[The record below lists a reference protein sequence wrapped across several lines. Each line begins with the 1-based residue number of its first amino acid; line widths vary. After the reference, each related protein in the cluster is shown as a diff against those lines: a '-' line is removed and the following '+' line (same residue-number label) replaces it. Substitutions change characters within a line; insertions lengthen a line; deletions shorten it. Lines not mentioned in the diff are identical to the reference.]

1 MEMLLSEKYKI
12 RQLFADM
19 NSKKNF
25 LELLNF
31 SKRIIYGD
39 KFIPFEKK
47 QLAYYISKDSIKRKN
62 NRKTYTAFYIDK
74 KNGDKRIIHA
84 PVKGLKEIQKAL
96 NLIMQ
101 VVHKPNK
108 NATGFV
114 TNKSIVDN
122 SSVHVEKN
130 YVFNIDLKD
139 FFPSIDASRI
149 WGRLLIKP
157 FNLGNSDKRKK
168 IANMIKTL
176 CTTDLEVERMVD
188 GDWKK
193 EKRFVLPQG
202 APTSPTITNAIC
214 DRLDRRLSGLS
225 RRFNLN
231 YTRYADDITFSSDHN
246 SYKNK
251 NGEKEPIYYAESSFR
266 KELLRIITD
275 QGFHIKESKIR
286 LQKRAY
292 RQEVTGLSVN
302 NKINV
307 SRKYIKDLR
316 QTLHFWEIYG
326 MKNAEEF
333 IKKNPEGMMTWH
345 VTPELRKKWLHPIKK
360 EKEMGSLDIEP
371 VSFDGSTTGFL
382 GNPIDSEEELKKNR
396 QELLKWKKEKS
407 SENSP
412 KTRSVEMVV
421 EGKLLYLKMVKGP
434 YDSTYLKL
442 KSRFD
447 DLLSRNQKSNK
458 IKSRSLSELYKEVEG
473 IFDYGYENALK
484 KYINKSE

>member
-1 MEMLLSEKYKI
+1 MEITLAEKYEI
-12 RQLFADM
+12 RQLFIDM

-39 KFIPFEKK
+39 KVIPFEKK
-47 QLAYYISKDSIKRKN
+47 QLDYYISKDSNKRKI
-62 NRKTYTAFYIDK
+62 NRKTYTTFYVDK

-84 PVKGLKEIQKAL
+84 PLKGLKEIQKAL
-96 NLIMQ
+96 NLIIQ
-101 VVHKPNK
+101 SIHEPNE

-114 TNKSIVDN
+114 KNKSVVDN
-122 SSVHVEKN
+122 ARAHVGKN

-149 WGRLLIKP
+149 WGRFLIEP
-157 FNLGNSDKRKK
+157 FNLGNSDERKK

-176 CTTDLEVERMVD
+176 CTTELEVERLVD

-193 EKRFVLPQG
+193 EKRLVLPQG

-214 DRLDRRLSGLS
+214 EKLDRRLSGLS
-225 RRFNLN
+225 KRFGLK
-231 YTRYADDITFSSDHN
+231 YTRYADDITFSSYRN
-246 SYKNK
+246 TYKNK
-251 NGEKEPIYYAESSFR
+251 RGEKESIYTEDSSFR

-275 QGFHIKESKIR
+275 QNFYIKKSKIR
-286 LQKRAY
+286 LQKRGY

-302 NKINV
+302 NRVNV

-316 QTLHFWEIYG
+316 QRLYFWEKYG
-326 MKNAEEF
+326 LKKARTLFNNKQL
-333 IKKNPEGMMTWH
+333 IKKSKNSLK
-345 VTPELRKKWLHPIKK
+345 TPNMK
-360 EKEMGSLDIEP
+360 
-371 VSFDGSTTGFL
+371 
-382 GNPIDSEEELKKNR
+382 
-396 QELLKWKKEKS
+396 
-407 SENSP
+407 
-412 KTRSVEMVV
+412 MVI

-447 DLLSRNQKSNK
+447 NLLSFNQNSNK
-458 IKSRSLSELYKEVEG
+458 IKTRPLPELFREVDE
-473 IFDYGYENALK
+473 IFDDGYENALK
-484 KYINKSE
+484 KYINYSE

>member
-1 MEMLLSEKYKI
+1 MEMLLTEKYKI
-12 RQLFADM
+12 RQLFTDM

-31 SKRIIYGD
+31 SKKIIYGD
-39 KFIPFEKK
+39 KVIPFEKK
-47 QLAYYISKDSIKRKN
+47 QLGYYISKDSNKRKN
-62 NRKTYTAFYIDK
+62 NRKTYTTFYIDK

-84 PVKGLKEIQKAL
+84 PVKGLKEIQKTL
-96 NLIMQ
+96 NLILQ
-101 VVHKPNK
+101 AVHEPNE

-122 SSVHVEKN
+122 SSVHVGKN

-139 FFPSIDASRI
+139 FFPSVDASRV

-157 FNLGNSDKRKK
+157 FNLGNSNERKK

-176 CTTDLEVERMVD
+176 CTTELEVERKVD

-231 YTRYADDITFSSDHN
+231 YTRYADDITFSSYHN

-251 NGEKEPIYYAESSFR
+251 NGEKEPIYSAESSFR
-266 KELLRIITD
+266 NELLRIITD
-275 QGFHIKESKIR
+275 QNFHIKESKIR
-286 LQKRAY
+286 LQKRGY

-302 NKINV
+302 NKVNV

-316 QTLHFWEIYG
+316 QTLHFWEIHG
-326 MKNAEEF
+326 MKNAEELLKRNPGGPMAWQLTDET
-333 IKKNPEGMMTWH
+333 KKCIISKRPKVENSVQP
-345 VTPELRKKWLHPIKK
+345 K
-360 EKEMGSLDIEP
+360 
-371 VSFDGSTTGFL
+371 
-382 GNPIDSEEELKKNR
+382 IDK
-396 QELLKWKKEKS
+396 LLKWEKIKTPK
-407 SENSP
+407 NSP
-412 KTRSVEMVV
+412 KTPSVEMVI

-447 DLLSRNQKSNK
+447 NLLSRYQNNNK
-458 IKSRSLSELYKEVEG
+458 IKTRPLSELEREVDK

-484 KYINKSE
+484 KYIN

>member
-1 MEMLLSEKYKI
+1 MRISPEDKNRIIKLFKEMETKES
-12 RQLFADM
+12 
-19 NSKKNF
+19 F
-25 LELLNF
+25 LDLLNF
-31 SKRIIYGD
+31 SKKIIYGD
-39 KFIPFEKK
+39 KFIPFDIK
-47 QLAYYISKDSIKRKN
+47 QLNYYISKDSNKRRN
-62 NRKTYTAFYIDK
+62 NRKTYTKFLIEK
-74 KNGDKRIIHA
+74 KDGGHRTIHA

-96 NLIMQ
+96 NLIIQ
-101 VVHKPNK
+101 SIHEPNQ
-108 NATGFV
+108 NAIGFV
-114 TNKSIVDN
+114 KGKSIVDN
-122 SSVHVEKN
+122 ASFHVKKN

-139 FFPSIDASRI
+139 FFPSVEASRV
-149 WGRLLIKP
+149 WGRLLIEP
-157 FNLGNSDKRKK
+157 FNLGNSNQRKK
-168 IANMIKTL
+168 IANMVKTL
-176 CTTDLEVERMVD
+176 CTTKLEVDRMID
-188 GDWKK
+188 GEWRK
-193 EKRFVLPQG
+193 EKRLVLPQG

-225 RRFNLN
+225 RRFNLS

-246 SYKNK
+246 SYKNE
-251 NGEKEPIYYAESSFR
+251 NGEKESIYSAESSFR

-316 QTLHFWEIYG
+316 QTLHFWEIHR
-326 MKNAEEF
+326 MKKTEEF
-333 IKKNPEGMMTWH
+333 IKK
-345 VTPELRKKWLHPIKK
+345 
-360 EKEMGSLDIEP
+360 
-371 VSFDGSTTGFL
+371 
-382 GNPIDSEEELKKNR
+382 
-396 QELLKWKKEKS
+396 KKEKS
-407 SENSP
+407 SKNSP

-447 DLLSRNQKSNK
+447 NLISRNQNSSK
-458 IKSRSLSELYKEVEG
+458 IKTRPLSELYREVDE

-484 KYINKSE
+484 KYIN

>member
-1 MEMLLSEKYKI
+1 MEIILAEKYKI
-12 RQLFADM
+12 RQLFTEM
-19 NSKKNF
+19 NSKKKF

-39 KFIPFEKK
+39 KVIPFEKK

-101 VVHKPNK
+101 VVHEPNE

-122 SSVHVEKN
+122 STVHVGKN

-139 FFPSIDASRI
+139 FFPSVDASRI

-157 FNLGNSDKRKK
+157 FNLGNSDERKK

-176 CTTDLEVERMVD
+176 CTTELEVERMVD

-246 SYKNK
+246 SYKKK
-251 NGEKEPIYYAESSFR
+251 NGEKEPIYSAESSFR
-266 KELLRIITD
+266 KELLRIIND
-275 QGFHIKESKIR
+275 QNFYIKKSKIR
-286 LQKRAY
+286 LQKRGY

-302 NKINV
+302 SNVNV

-316 QTLHFWEIYG
+316 LSLYFWEKYG
-326 MKNAEEF
+326 FKKARDLFNNKYG
-333 IKKNPEGMMTWH
+333 IKKLKN
-345 VTPELRKKWLHPIKK
+345 
-360 EKEMGSLDIEP
+360 SLKIPDM
-371 VSFDGSTTGFL
+371 
-382 GNPIDSEEELKKNR
+382 K
-396 QELLKWKKEKS
+396 
-407 SENSP
+407 
-412 KTRSVEMVV
+412 MVV

-447 DLLSRNQKSNK
+447 DLHSSKVNMHKTEKKPLSQLFNELNQ
-458 IKSRSLSELYKEVEG
+458 
-473 IFDYGYENALK
+473 IFEKGYQNALK
-484 KYINKSE
+484 KYIN

>member
-1 MEMLLSEKYKI
+1 MEMLALEKYKI
-12 RQLFADM
+12 RQLFEKMD
-19 NSKKNF
+19 SKNNF

-96 NLIMQ
+96 NLILQ

-114 TNKSIVDN
+114 PNKSIVDN

-139 FFPSIDASRI
+139 FFPSVDASRV

-157 FNLGNSDKRKK
+157 FNLGNSDERKK

-176 CTTDLEVERMVD
+176 CTTKLEVERKVD
-188 GDWKK
+188 GNWKK

-225 RRFNLN
+225 RRFNLK
-231 YTRYADDITFSSDHN
+231 YTRYADDITFSSYHN

-251 NGEKEPIYYAESSFR
+251 NGEKEPIYSAGSSFR
-266 KELLRIITD
+266 NELLRIITD
-275 QGFHIKESKIR
+275 QNFYIKESKIR

-302 NKINV
+302 EKVNV

-316 QTLHFWEIYG
+316 QTLHFWEKYG
-326 MKNAEEF
+326 KKNAEEF
-333 IKKNPEGMMTWH
+333 IKKNPGGMMTWH
-345 VTPELRKKWLHPIKK
+345 VTPEMDEKIKK
-360 EKEMGSLDIEP
+360 EKEKQ
-371 VSFDGSTTGFL
+371 GFL
-382 GNPIDSEEELKKNR
+382 GNPLGSSLPPPPSPIENSKGLKSH
-396 QELLKWKKEKS
+396 ELLKWKKDKS
-407 SENSP
+407 PENSP

-434 YDSTYLKL
+434 HDSTYLKL

-447 DLLSRNQKSNK
+447 NLISR
-458 IKSRSLSELYKEVEG
+458 RPLSELIREVVE
-473 IFDYGYENALK
+473 IFDNGYENALK
-484 KYINKSE
+484 KYIN

>member
-12 RQLFADM
+12 RQLFTDM
-19 NSKKNF
+19 NSKKNL

-101 VVHKPNK
+101 VVHEPNE

-122 SSVHVEKN
+122 STVHVGKN

-139 FFPSIDASRI
+139 FFPSVDASRI
-149 WGRLLIKP
+149 WARLLIKP
-157 FNLGNSDKRKK
+157 FNLGNSDERKK

-176 CTTDLEVERMVD
+176 CTTELEVERMVD

-251 NGEKEPIYYAESSFR
+251 NGEKESIYSAESSFR
-266 KELLRIITD
+266 KELLRIITN

-316 QTLHFWEIYG
+316 QTLHFWEKYG
-326 MKNAEEF
+326 KKNAEEF

-345 VTPELRKKWLHPIKK
+345 VTPEIDEKIKK
-360 EKEMGSLDIEP
+360 EKEKQ
-371 VSFDGSTTGFL
+371 GFL
-382 GNPIDSEEELKKNR
+382 GNPLGSSLPPPPSPIENSKGLKSH
-396 QELLKWKKEKS
+396 ELLKWKKEKS
-407 SENSP
+407 PKNSP
-412 KTRSVEMVV
+412 KTRSAEMVV

-458 IKSRSLSELYKEVEG
+458 IKTRPLSQLFREVEG

>member
-39 KFIPFEKK
+39 KFVPFEKK

-96 NLIMQ
+96 NLILQ

-333 IKKNPEGMMTWH
+333 IKKNPEGMMTWNF
-345 VTPELRKKWLHPIKK
+345 TPEMDEKIKK
-360 EKEMGSLDIEP
+360 EKEKQ
-371 VSFDGSTTGFL
+371 GFL
-382 GNPIDSEEELKKNR
+382 GNPLRSSLPPTPSPIENSEGLKSH
-396 QELLKWKKEKS
+396 ELLKWKKEKS

>member
-1 MEMLLSEKYKI
+1 MEILLAEKYKI
-12 RQLFADM
+12 RQLFTEM

-39 KFIPFEKK
+39 KVIPFEKK
-47 QLAYYISKDSIKRKN
+47 QLDYYISKDSNKRKN
-62 NRKTYTAFYIDK
+62 NRKTYTTFYIDK
-74 KNGDKRIIHA
+74 KNGDKRIINA

-96 NLIMQ
+96 NLILQ
-101 VVHKPNK
+101 AVHEPNE

-122 SSVHVEKN
+122 SSVHVGKN

-139 FFPSIDASRI
+139 FFPSIDASRV

-157 FNLGNSDKRKK
+157 FNLGNSDDRKK

-176 CTTDLEVERMVD
+176 CTTELDVERKVN
-188 GDWKK
+188 GDWKR

-202 APTSPTITNAIC
+202 APTSPTLTNAIC

-225 RRFNLN
+225 KRFNLN
-231 YTRYADDITFSSDHN
+231 YTRYADDITFSSYHN

-251 NGEKEPIYYAESSFR
+251 HGEKEPIYSIESSFR

-275 QGFHIKESKIR
+275 QNFHIKESKIR
-286 LQKRAY
+286 LQKRGY

-302 NKINV
+302 NIVNV

-326 MKNAEEF
+326 MKNAEELF
-333 IKKNPEGMMTWH
+333 KKNPGGPLVWH
-345 VTPELRKKWLHPIKK
+345 PKDEILKEFKK
-360 EKEMGSLDIEP
+360 EKEKQG
-371 VSFDGSTTGFL
+371 
-382 GNPIDSEEELKKNR
+382 KNNER
-396 QELLKWKKEKS
+396 RKIHKILKWRKIKTLK
-407 SENSP
+407 NSP
-412 KTRSVEMVV
+412 KTRTIKIVV

-447 DLLSRNQKSNK
+447 NLISRNQNSSK
-458 IKSRSLSELYKEVEG
+458 IKTRPLSELYREVDE

-484 KYINKSE
+484 KYIN

>member
-1 MEMLLSEKYKI
+1 MEIILAEKYKI
-12 RQLFADM
+12 RQLFTEM
-19 NSKKNF
+19 NSKKKF

-39 KFIPFEKK
+39 KVIPFEKK

-96 NLIMQ
+96 NLILQ
-101 VVHKPNK
+101 AVHEPNE

-122 SSVHVEKN
+122 STVHVGKN

-139 FFPSIDASRI
+139 FFPSVDASRI

-157 FNLGNSDKRKK
+157 FNLGNSDERKK

-176 CTTDLEVERMVD
+176 CTTELEVERMVD

-251 NGEKEPIYYAESSFR
+251 NGEKEPIYSAGSSFR
-266 KELLRIITD
+266 KELLRIIAD

-316 QTLHFWEIYG
+316 QTLHFWEKYG
-326 MKNAEEF
+326 KKNAEEF
-333 IKKNPEGMMTWH
+333 IKKNSDGMMNWYF
-345 VTPELRKKWLHPIKK
+345 TPEMVEKIKK
-360 EKEMGSLDIEP
+360 EKEKQ
-371 VSFDGSTTGFL
+371 GFL
-382 GNPIDSEEELKKNR
+382 GNPLGSSLPPPPSPIENSEGLKSH
-396 QELLKWKKEKS
+396 ELLKWKKEKS
-407 SENSP
+407 PENSP
-412 KTRSVEMVV
+412 KTRSAEMVV

-458 IKSRSLSELYKEVEG
+458 IKTRPLSQLFREVEG

>member
-12 RQLFADM
+12 RQLFEKMD
-19 NSKKNF
+19 SKNNF

-62 NRKTYTAFYIDK
+62 NRETYTKFFIDK
-74 KNGDKRIIHA
+74 KNGDKRTIHA

-96 NLIMQ
+96 NLILQ

-114 TNKSIVDN
+114 PNKSIVDN

-139 FFPSIDASRI
+139 FFPSIDASRV

-157 FNLGNSDKRKK
+157 FNLGDSDERKK

-176 CTTDLEVERMVD
+176 CTTKLEVERMVD

-202 APTSPTITNAIC
+202 APTSPTLTNAIC

-251 NGEKEPIYYAESSFR
+251 NGEKEPIYSVESSFR

-302 NKINV
+302 EKVNV

-316 QTLHFWEIYG
+316 QTLHFWDKKGKE
-326 MKNAEEF
+326 KAEEF
-333 IKKNPEGMMTWH
+333 IKKNQGGMMTWH
-345 VTPELRKKWLHPIKK
+345 VTPEMDEKIDKPKKVDKIWGH
-360 EKEMGSLDIEP
+360 
-371 VSFDGSTTGFL
+371 
-382 GNPIDSEEELKKNR
+382 
-396 QELLKWKKEKS
+396 ELLKWRKDKS
-407 SENSP
+407 PENSP

-473 IFDYGYENALK
+473 IFDYGYKNALK